1 MINESSLSKI
11 HQYRQTCDTGAM
23 ATMRPNKTRAVAR
36 KEINWLIS
44 EFQKKGFVAIKTMG
58 YYQGGS
64 EQSLFVADPKH
75 NGNLKETL
83 MEYGK
88 LFNQDTILF
97 RPKGGKSRLIIT
109 RGEKFGNET
118 KDSHSSS
125 YGSATSANYSKIGG
139 RTYSDTIDIDDDFW
153 PESTSF
159 DTIVKNVLGE
169 SILTRS
175 IKNVMN
181 ESKDYLEIVVGDLY
195 EWLMEIG
202 SNSMLDEFKPQQI
215 KDVIKMMLKKEKNL
229 PQDDNQMASWC
240 RKNEDRLIENL
251 ARATGDYFMSKDEF
265 AKQQEEEELPKITVQ
280 GSEILYNKRGR
291 ACGIKIQV
299 NDQGTVYMK
308 RRGSHWEITDISK
321 ENDDQRVWDMVQSS
335 LEKMAKKN
343 PTTFIRLMRNRAYEL
358 PKFKPTTL
366 GESVTVRGL
375 EVTPQDIQR
384 RTNGMTVAQIQQWL
398 NAHDN
403 TEYASMPDIVNSIE
417 NGESKEQMMGRAF
430 GKVKT
435 AVYSQL
441 NLTEDNPQVDDII
454 MKHLK
459 TAKVIP
465 TTDTTVREFIDT
477 FWADELK
484 QFQQPKLIQ
493 QEQEETSDFD
503 NRFAYR
509 SDLKQLANPLTKKVY
524 MMLRKEFGDSMWRQL
539 GMDDCDEQ
547 GLISQINDYQKHYG
561 ITDAQSIVNKMLGRK

>member
-11 HQYRQTCDTGAM
+11 HKYRQTCDTGAM
-23 ATMRPNKTRAVAR
+23 ATMRPDKTRAVAR

-44 EFQKKGFVAIKTMG
+44 EFQKKGFVAIKTVG

-139 RTYSDTIDIDDDFW
+139 RTYSDTIDIDDNFW
-153 PESTSF
+153 PESTNF

-169 SILTRS
+169 SIITRS
-175 IKNVMN
+175 IKNVMT
-181 ESKDYLEIVVGDLY
+181 ESKDYLEIVASDLY
-195 EWLMEIG
+195 EWLMEVG

-229 PQDDNQMASWC
+229 PQDDSQMASWC

-251 ARATGDYFMSKDEF
+251 ARATGAYFAK
-265 AKQQEEEELPKITVQ
+265 KQQEEEELPKITVQ

-308 RRGSHWEITDISK
+308 RRGSKWEITDISQQS
-321 ENDDQRVWDMVQSS
+321 DDQRVWDMVKSS

-366 GESVTVRGL
+366 GESVTVRG
-375 EVTPQDIQR
+375 
-384 RTNGMTVAQIQQWL
+384 MSVAQIQQWL
-398 NAHDN
+398 D
-403 TEYASMPDIVNSIE
+403 DKQQ
-417 NGESKEQMMGRAF
+417 SK
-430 GKVKT
+430 
-435 AVYSQL
+435 
-441 NLTEDNPQVDDII
+441 
-454 MKHLK
+454 
-459 TAKVIP
+459 
-465 TTDTTVREFIDT
+465 
-477 FWADELK
+477 
-484 QFQQPKLIQ
+484 
-493 QEQEETSDFD
+493 
-503 NRFAYR
+503 
-509 SDLKQLANPLTKKVY
+509 
-524 MMLRKEFGDSMWRQL
+524 
-539 GMDDCDEQ
+539 
-547 GLISQINDYQKHYG
+547 
-561 ITDAQSIVNKMLGRK
+561 

>member
-64 EQSLFVADPKH
+64 EQSLFVADPKN

-109 RGEKFGNET
+109 RGKKFGNET

-125 YGSATSANYSKIGG
+125 YGAATSANYSKIGG
-139 RTYSDTIDIDDDFW
+139 RTYSDTIDIDDNFW
-153 PESTSF
+153 PESASF
-159 DTIVKNVLGE
+159 DTMVKTILGE
-169 SILTRS
+169 STLTRS

-181 ESKDYLEIVVGDLY
+181 ESKDYLEIVASDLY
-195 EWLMEIG
+195 EWLMEVG

-215 KDVIKMMLKKEKNL
+215 KNVIKMKLKKEKNI
-229 PQDDNQMASWC
+229 PNDDTEMANWC
-240 RKNEDRLIENL
+240 RKNEDDIIETV
-251 ARATGDYFMSKDEF
+251 ARATGAYFMSKDEF
-265 AKQQEEEELPKITVQ
+265 AKQQQEEEELPKITVQ

-291 ACGIKIQV
+291 ACGIKVQV
-299 NDQGTVYMK
+299 HDYGTVYMK
-308 RRGSHWEITDISK
+308 RRGSHWEITDISQQT
-321 ENDDQRVWDMVQSS
+321 EDQRVWDMVKSS

-384 RTNGMTVAQIQQWL
+384 RTRGLTVAQIQQWL
-398 NAHDN
+398 AAHDN
-403 TEYASMPDIVNSIE
+403 TEFASMPDIVSSIE
-417 NGESKEQMMGRAF
+417 NGETKEQMMRRAL

-435 AVYSQL
+435 TVYSWL
-441 NLTEDNPQVDDII
+441 NLTEDNPQVDAII
-454 MKHLK
+454 MKHLQ
-459 TAKVIP
+459 TARPIP
-465 TTDTTVREFIDT
+465 TTDTSVIDFVNT

-484 QFQQPKLIQ
+484 QFKQPK
-493 QEQEETSDFD
+493 QE
-503 NRFAYR
+503 
-509 SDLKQLANPLTKKVY
+509 
-524 MMLRKEFGDSMWRQL
+524 
-539 GMDDCDEQ
+539 
-547 GLISQINDYQKHYG
+547 
-561 ITDAQSIVNKMLGRK
+561 SI

>member
-109 RGEKFGNET
+109 RGPKFGNET
-118 KDSHSSS
+118 QDSHASS
-125 YGSATSANYSKIGG
+125 YGSATSANYSKVGG
-139 RTYSDTIDIDDDFW
+139 RTFSDTIDIDDDFW
-153 PESTSF
+153 PESVSF
-159 DTIVKNVLGE
+159 DNIVKKVLGE
-169 SILTRS
+169 SSLTRT
-175 IKNVMN
+175 IKTVMN
-181 ESKDYLEIVVGDLY
+181 ESSDYLTIVTNDLY
-195 EWLMEIG
+195 EWLMEVG

-215 KDVIKMMLKKEKNL
+215 KNVIKMMLKKEKNL
-229 PQDDNQMASWC
+229 PQDDDQMASWC

-251 ARATGDYFMSKDEF
+251 ARATGAYFMSKDEF

-308 RRGSHWEITDISK
+308 RRGSNWEITDISK
-321 ENDDQRVWDMVQSS
+321 EQDDENVWEMVQSS

-358 PKFKPTTL
+358 PKFKPTTIT
-366 GESVTVRGL
+366 EAVTMRGM
-375 EVTPQDIQR
+375 EVGADDIAR
-384 RTNGMTVAQIQQWL
+384 RTHGMTVADIQKWL
-398 NAHDN
+398 EIHDG
-403 TEYASMPDIVNSIE
+403 TEFASMPDIANSVE
-417 NGESKEQMMGRAF
+417 LGDTKEQMMARAF

-435 AVYSQL
+435 TVYSWL
-441 NLTEDNPQVDDII
+441 NLTEENPQVDDII
-454 MKHLK
+454 MKHLQN
-459 TAKVIP
+459 ARPIP
-465 TTDTTVREFIDT
+465 TTNKSVREFIDT

-484 QFQQPKLIQ
+484 QFKQPK
-493 QEQEETSDFD
+493 
-503 NRFAYR
+503 
-509 SDLKQLANPLTKKVY
+509 
-524 MMLRKEFGDSMWRQL
+524 
-539 GMDDCDEQ
+539 
-547 GLISQINDYQKHYG
+547 
-561 ITDAQSIVNKMLGRK
+561 